1 MRTLSGLLLVSFAVL
16 AGTAQA
22 ADSDK
27 LLPSDTTGVITINV
41 RQLLDSALFKKLD
54 DKLSIRDALKK
65 NAELKQV
72 LDAINLDPT
81 KDLDKVVLA
90 ATGGGKQD
98 EALVL
103 MLGKFDRAKIEKAA
117 SDAAKDDKN
126 KLKIIKEGNYSLYEM
141 VNKDGQTIFGAV
153 VNETTLAL
161 APRKDFVV
169 DVLDRNAGK
178 KTTTLKKDVAELIAK
193 ADTKQ
198 SISVVGLTS
207 GLAGQAADFADKIK
221 TVTGGINVTDE
232 VKVNFDLTAKNDD
245 GAKEIAKQIDENIVN
260 AKQLVGILAAQ
271 QKQWAPLI
279 DVLGTVKIETKGSNI
294 GLKGEV
300 SKDIIDKLIK
310 LIPAQQ

>member
-103 MLGKFDRAKIEKAA
+103 MLGKFDRSKIEKAA

-153 VNETTLAL
+153 VNESTLAL

-232 VKVNFDLTAKNDD
+232 VKVSFDLAAKNDD